1 MISIA
6 TKIRFNKY
14 ILKYKQIIPLDNI
27 DEMKRIIETMPV
39 DCELVRMQE
48 VDLSAH
54 YLCQDVIAGRNK
66 ERAMQSAVDNY
77 PEVPRERMLL
87 FDVSD
92 PSLPLAGLREGLAVA
107 SPWAD

>member
-6 TKIRFNKY
+6 TKIRFNTY
-14 ILKYKQIIPLDNI
+14 ILKYLQPIPLDDI
-27 DEMKRIIETMPV
+27 DEMKRIVETLPF
-39 DCELVRMQE
+39 DCQLARIQE
-48 VDLSAH
+48 VDNTVH

-87 FDVSD
+87 FDIKGRRLKV
-92 PSLPLAGLREGLAVA
+92 
-107 SPWAD
+107 